1 MGSVKKATAPAVRG
15 TPEEDI
21 VEKFGPYELVVR
33 DRGGTHRGVLWRGGE
48 QLVSVTAQSNAAAR
62 TLLESRYYEMRH
74 EQVAARG
81 DLDHDDQTIAT
92 ALAYVWPHLNQGQKT
107 MLLEQHRAPQR
118 RLTATEL
125 AAAAGYKTYSAVNLW
140 YGKAGFMLF
149 HEAPRLL
156 PTGKD
161 GRPVFSFT
169 LAVEGDKPQDC
180 ERKDWIW
187 EMRPQVARGLEI
199 AGIAP

>member
-1 MGSVKKATAPAVRG
+1 MKKASIPPARS
-15 TPEEDI
+15 PLEEDI

-33 DRGGTHRGVLWRGGE
+33 DREGSHRGVLWRGGK
-48 QLVSVTAQSNAAAR
+48 QLVAVTAESNAAAK
-62 TLLESRYYEMRH
+62 TLLEVRYYEMRH

-81 DLDHDDQTIAT
+81 AYDHDDQTIAT
-92 ALAYVWPHLNQGQKT
+92 ALVYVWPYLTQGQRT
-107 MLLEQHRAPQR
+107 MLLTQYRAPLR
-118 RLTATEL
+118 RMTATEL

-140 YGKAGFMLF
+140 YGKAGFMFF

-169 LAVEGDKPQDC
+169 LSIEGEKPQDC
-180 ERKDWIW
+180 DKKDWIW

-199 AGIAP
+199 AAFVS